1 MTFFRLCMVVFG
13 KWYVFKCFSPYI
25 KPLMVSW
32 SPFFILHRLRS
43 FRTCSVGWHS
53 FIVRSISSF
62 PTFFPGK
69 LAISVLRCS
78 KVRFGWPICLKT
90 LLSQSSISIESK
102 KKRQISIMT
111 DNSTTACKNLPKYCS
126 EYSCSIFFFFMPNY
140 SLSTAVFLGSNSE
153 KHLRSN

>member
-1 MTFFRLCMVVFG
+1 MTFFRLWMILFG

-43 FRTCSVGWHS
+43 FRTCSACWHS

-62 PTFFPGK
+62 PTFLPGR

-78 KVRFGWPICLKT
+78 KVRFGWPRCFKT
-90 LLSQSSISIESK
+90 LFSQWSISIESK
-102 KKRQISIMT
+102 NKRDISTVWMGPWAAWSSIKCGGWWPCLLQGGWILVILHVPS
-111 DNSTTACKNLPKYCS
+111 NPSHSTIL
-126 EYSCSIFFFFMPNY
+126 
-140 SLSTAVFLGSNSE
+140 
-153 KHLRSN
+153 